1 MYCRNCGYYEKAVDT
16 WQCPNCNNVN
26 YVPFPETKRLEPM
39 KNKMHNK
46 PRKKIN
52 FEEVRPIIFGA
63 LILVIV
69 IGMISIPMLFDD
81 KENKVHPVPGF
92 DFSVETDYSWDKY
105 SNPGGYDLVLYD
117 EGKKFYFYVL
127 AWENEELTEGLDY
140 KKLQELEIEN
150 IGQEIANLEIFQN
163 NKVILD
169 TEKKKIC
176 SAGFT
181 LEKDGEK
188 SACRSYAIDLPES
201 GEKVWVVVEGDYSSL
216 GERFDSYQDEIE
228 AMVMS
233 IE

>member
-1 MYCRNCGYYEKAVDT
+1 M
-16 WQCPNCNNVN
+16 
-26 YVPFPETKRLEPM
+26 
-39 KNKMHNK
+39 
-46 PRKKIN
+46 
-52 FEEVRPIIFGA
+52 
-63 LILVIV
+63 
-69 IGMISIPMLFDD
+69 
-81 KENKVHPVPGF
+81 
-92 DFSVETDYSWDKY
+92 
-105 SNPGGYDLVLYD
+105 
-117 EGKKFYFYVL
+117 